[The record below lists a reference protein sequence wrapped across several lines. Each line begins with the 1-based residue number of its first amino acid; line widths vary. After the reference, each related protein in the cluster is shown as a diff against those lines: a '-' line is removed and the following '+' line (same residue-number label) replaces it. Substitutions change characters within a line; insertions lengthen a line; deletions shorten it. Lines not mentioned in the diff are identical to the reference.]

1 MEPFLSVIIPVYNA
15 EKYLN
20 ECIEAL
26 LNQKFKDCEF
36 IFINDGSTDN
46 SINIIKDY
54 INKASRIKLLNQK
67 NKGVSEARN
76 VGILNSSGKYIT
88 FVDADDCIDKYIYK
102 KAYEVL
108 SKNDWDVLIYNIEQE
123 MDGYKNII
131 NYDFPSQ
138 KTFEEEYIKE
148 HIMPIFIREDKL
160 NSVCNK
166 VYKKS
171 FISSHSIKFPKEI
184 ALGEDCIFNINV
196 FNQISKCGYLNYTG
210 YYYREAKN
218 SATRNIHFE
227 SDIKRA
233 LDIYKLDYNKIYNIK
248 MEKDK
253 LKELKSIRLINTI
266 KAYIY
271 IIFKNNYNR
280 KTTKN
285 YIKKI
290 LYNDNIQQ
298 ALKVYKQ
305 NVRINSRYEK
315 VMIYSIERKL
325 YFLLCMICKY
335 SIKRNS
341 L

>member
-1 MEPFLSVIIPVYNA
+1 MEPFLSIIIPVYNA

-26 LNQKFKDCEF
+26 LNQRFKDCEF

-54 INKASRIKLLNQK
+54 INKDSRIKLLNQK

-108 SKNDWDVLIYNIEQE
+108 SKNDWDVLIYNIEEE
-123 MDGYKNII
+123 MDGHKNII

-138 KTFEEEYIKE
+138 KTFKEEYIKE

-166 VYKKS
+166 FYKKS
-171 FISSHSIKFPKEI
+171 FISSHSIKFPKGI

-248 MEKDK
+248 MEKNK

>member
-1 MEPFLSVIIPVYNA
+1 MKPFLSIIIPVYNA
-15 EKYLN
+15 ENYLN

-36 IFINDGSTDN
+36 IFINDGSTDK
-46 SINIIKDY
+46 SINIIKEY
-54 INKASRIKLLNQK
+54 ISRDSRIKLLNQK

-76 VGILNSSGKYIT
+76 IGILNSSGRYIT
-88 FVDADDCIDKYIYK
+88 FVDADDCIDKYIYEK
-102 KAYEVL
+102 VNQFL
-108 SKNDWDVLIYNIEQE
+108 SKNNWDVLIYNIEE
-123 MDGYKNII
+123 EIDGIKNII
-131 NYDFPSQ
+131 KYDFPSE

-148 HIMPIFIREDKL
+148 NIIPIFIREDKL

-171 FISSHSIKFPKEI
+171 FISSYKIKFPKGV

-196 FNQISKCGYLNYTG
+196 FNQISTCGYLNYTG
-210 YYYREAKN
+210 YYYRETKN
-218 SATRNIHFE
+218 SATRNINFN

-248 MEKDK
+248 MEKEK
-253 LKELKSIRLINTI
+253 LKKLKSIRLINTI

-285 YIKKI
+285 YVKKI
-290 LYNDNIQQ
+290 LYNDNIQK

-325 YFLLCMICKY
+325 YFLLYMICKY